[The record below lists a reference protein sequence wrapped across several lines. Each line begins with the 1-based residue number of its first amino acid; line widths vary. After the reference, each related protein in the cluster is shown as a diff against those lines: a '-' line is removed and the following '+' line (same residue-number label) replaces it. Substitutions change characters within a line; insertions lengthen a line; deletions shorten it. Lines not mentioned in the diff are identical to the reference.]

1 MNKSGMKFFLRVYRL
16 AILLAGLMLFTR
28 PQAQAQTLQMTV
40 TTDAS
45 ALLVSNNLTYNFNL
59 TNLTGLPL
67 INTLVTN
74 ILPTSVQ
81 IVGYTASQGVA
92 SNYSGVIQ
100 FYLGTFDKG
109 SIAQLSLTVQPT
121 NAGPLTNFVRLTT
134 LTLTN
139 TVLTNVVVQVTNAPL
154 PSADFAVGI
163 TGPPQVV
170 ITNDWITYRVS
181 VTNAGPS
188 AAVFNLTN
196 TLPAG
201 VGLLG
206 ISPTNLS
213 PSIFASN
220 ILFTLGPLAAGGFTN
235 LQFTVQPTNA
245 GILNFSAA
253 VGGVGVLDA
262 NLTNNY
268 TATNLLVTNYFAG
281 TLVAVTNSGQ
291 TVNPQNGLT
300 EQSVW
305 ITNPGPAAVSA
316 VRLVVTGITNQLF
329 NAVGTNNGNPFV
341 YFSAPLA
348 AGQSA
353 GLLLQ
358 YLPRIIF
365 PFTNGQLHAFPVPLP
380 NWTPPPAT
388 TVRTNINLSRIVKLA
403 SGNLLLEFPATN
415 GATYTVVYSDNVL
428 FSNAQIAPPA
438 ILAPANRVQWIDYG
452 PPTTRT
458 APTNAA
464 RFYRVFQNP

>member
-1 MNKSGMKFFLRVYRL
+1 
-16 AILLAGLMLFTR
+16 
-28 PQAQAQTLQMTV
+28 
-40 TTDAS
+40 
-45 ALLVSNNLTYNFNL
+45 
-59 TNLTGLPL
+59 
-67 INTLVTN
+67 
-74 ILPTSVQ
+74 
-81 IVGYTASQGVA
+81 
-92 SNYSGVIQ
+92 
-100 FYLGTFDKG
+100 
-109 SIAQLSLTVQPT
+109 
-121 NAGPLTNFVRLTT
+121 
-134 LTLTN
+134 
-139 TVLTNVVVQVTNAPL
+139 
-154 PSADFAVGI
+154 
-163 TGPPQVV
+163 
-170 ITNDWITYRVS
+170 
-181 VTNAGPS
+181 
-188 AAVFNLTN
+188 
-196 TLPAG
+196 
-201 VGLLG
+201 
-206 ISPTNLS
+206 
-213 PSIFASN
+213 
-220 ILFTLGPLAAGGFTN
+220 
-235 LQFTVQPTNA
+235 
-245 GILNFSAA
+245 
-253 VGGVGVLDA
+253 
-262 NLTNNY
+262 
-268 TATNLLVTNYFAG
+268 
-281 TLVAVTNSGQ
+281 
-291 TVNPQNGLT
+291 
-300 EQSVW
+300 
-305 ITNPGPAAVSA
+305 

-388 TVRTNINLSRIVKLA
+388 TLRTNINLSRIVKLA